1 MAIKAADM
9 LIARRADTR
18 ARADF
23 ATWKMLAKLNGFSA
37 LPAEA
42 QSFLESYRPLLARM
56 TEADASEATIQLMY
70 KSYYAEMGG
79 SGTPPEI
86 PSRASEPATDT
97 GNVTAFRRPPAAA
110 EARRIR
116 PGDQTTAS
124 GGADLCVPRRGL
136 CRHPLLLAL
145 TRASRNGAP
154 IANSPRGEIFS
165 MRDHFIATARR
176 SERMPGIMAAFVQQF
191 QRSNSKF
198 HLEER

>member
-1 MAIKAADM
+1 MATKAADM

-97 GNVTAFRRPPAAA
+97 GNVTAFRRPPPRPTPAASGPA
-110 EARRIR
+110 TK
-116 PGDQTTAS
+116 PQAS
-124 GGADLCVPRRGL
+124 GGADLYVSCRRL
-136 CRHPLLLAL
+136 RQHSHVLAL
-145 TRASRNGAP
+145 TWAS
-154 IANSPRGEIFS
+154 S
-165 MRDHFIATARR
+165 R
-176 SERMPGIMAAFVQQF
+176 SG
-191 QRSNSKF
+191 
-198 HLEER
+198 

>member
-1 MAIKAADM
+1 MATKAADM

-42 QSFLESYRPLLARM
+42 QSFLEGYRQLLARM

-86 PSRASEPATDT
+86 PSRATEPVADT
-97 GNVTAFRRPPAAA
+97 GNVTAFRRPPP
-110 EARRIR
+110 R
-116 PGDQTTAS
+116 PTPAAS
-124 GGADLCVPRRGL
+124 GPATKPRLPVALIFLC
-136 CRHPLLLAL
+136 LAVVYV
-145 TRASRNGAP
+145 
-154 IANSPRGEIFS
+154 
-165 MRDHFIATARR
+165 
-176 SERMPGIMAAFVQQF
+176 GI
-191 QRSNSKF
+191 RYYW
-198 HLEER
+198 R